1 MMVHFYCSSPPPLL
15 PSDVMHSSL
24 SFFFLPWFH
33 PLGPSTT
40 SPRIERIFPLHPPY
54 FSNNFLYFR
63 VSANFFFPLIFFVFF
78 FLQSFVSLFH
88 FFLYFYFSLISSFF
102 FFLTVLVHERGIF
115 EFNTFN
121 GGVVSFSCREGKCE
135 GGLSLVVFLGWLRA
149 LLLLRRFLTADSF
162 CPWFFGCRVF
172 QRCPG
177 TSSSSTPSPRI
188 FFSSSL
194 IWRRH
199 AFLSFF
205 FLSSFSILAF
215 PPIFSS
221 RKLLSFLMHAK
232 SRRIEY

>member
-63 VSANFFFPLIFFVFF
+63 VSTNFFFLSFFLFF
-78 FLQSFVSLFH
+78 FF
-88 FFLYFYFSLISSFF
+88 FSLSFPCSISSFIF
-102 FFLTVLVHERGIF
+102 IFPLFLVFFLTVLVHERGIF

-205 FLSSFSILAF
+205 FFFLPFPSSLFHPFF
-215 PPIFSS
+215 PRGNCFH
-221 RKLLSFLMHAK
+221 F
-232 SRRIEY
+232 

>member
-88 FFLYFYFSLISSFF
+88 FFLYFYFSLISSF

-205 FLSSFSILAF
+205 FSFFLFHPRFSTHFSLAEIAF
-215 PPIFSS
+215 IFNA
-221 RKLLSFLMHAK
+221 RE
-232 SRRIEY
+232 I